1 MAKTIS
7 EKKAARAELIARLAV
22 QVGLHNTEGV
32 LQLHEAIEKAE
43 ELLVAAEDLVA
54 KKYGEFR

>member
-22 QVGLHNTEGV
+22 QVGLRNAQGV
-32 LQLHEAIEKAE
+32 LQLRESVEKAE
-43 ELLVAAEDLVA
+43 QLLVLAEDLVA
-54 KKYGEFR
+54 KKHGEFR